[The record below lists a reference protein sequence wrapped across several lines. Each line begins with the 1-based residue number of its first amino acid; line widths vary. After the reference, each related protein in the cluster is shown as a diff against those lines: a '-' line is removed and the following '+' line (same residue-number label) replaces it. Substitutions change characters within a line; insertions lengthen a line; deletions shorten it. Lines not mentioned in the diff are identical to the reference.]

1 MEAGCPH
8 PARWLQGAP
17 PGAPFSFPSPF
28 LITSGLAFTR
38 GVNLLFAVTMAA
50 RLSSLLAPERIIL
63 SLQSTKRTAAL
74 QETAK
79 LLEADPNVANFQGFY
94 NELLARERLDTT
106 CLGNEVALPHART
119 EHVKKIVLAVGRSE
133 AGVLFE
139 NSNQNVKLMFV
150 LGTPKNNPTDY
161 LILVGALCRLIKDE
175 SSRAAL
181 LAASTPEAFIATVVE
196 LENKV
201 LGPVK

>member
-1 MEAGCPH
+1 M
-8 PARWLQGAP
+8 
-17 PGAPFSFPSPF
+17 
-28 LITSGLAFTR
+28 
-38 GVNLLFAVTMAA
+38 AV
-50 RLSSLLAPERIIL
+50 RLSSLLSPAHINL
-63 SLQSTKRTAAL
+63 AVAGTKRTVAIN
-74 QETAK
+74 EVAK
-79 LLEADPNVANFQGFY
+79 LLENDPNVASFPGFY

-119 EHVKKIVLAVGRSE
+119 EHVKKIVLAVGRSAE
-133 AGVLFE
+133 GVLFE

-181 LAASTPEAFIATVVE
+181 MAAPTPEAFIATVLE
-196 LENKV
+196 LENKL
-201 LGPVK
+201 LGPAK

>member
-1 MEAGCPH
+1 
-8 PARWLQGAP
+8 
-17 PGAPFSFPSPF
+17 
-28 LITSGLAFTR
+28 
-38 GVNLLFAVTMAA
+38 MAT
-50 RLSSLLAPERIIL
+50 RLSSLLAPERIQL
-63 SLQSTKRTAAL
+63 AVQGTKRTVAL
-74 QETAK
+74 QEVAK
-79 LLEADPNVANFQGFY
+79 LLESDPNMANFQGFY

-119 EHVKKIVLAVGRSE
+119 EHVKKIVLAVGRSTT
-133 AGVLFE
+133 GVHFE

-181 LAASTPEAFIATVVE
+181 LAAPTPADFIATVVE
-196 LENKV
+196 LENKI
-201 LGPVK
+201 LGPAK